1 MDSGYTPPS
10 TPLNGPEPSAAPPAE
25 AASPAPMDA
34 TPQPAPVLERKRG
47 LSKGA
52 KWAIG
57 ITLVVGLL
65 IIGSCALIPF
75 LALPEPPVPI
85 GDSIALIHLE
95 GVIAGTGTPYDGI
108 VAPEYVLDQLDQAL
122 DDDQVKAI
130 LLRIDSPGGTV
141 AASQEIALAVRRAS
155 VEKPVVVSVGDMCA
169 SGAYMVASQADSI
182 VASPGSSVGSI
193 GVIMEIPNIGG
204 LLDKL
209 GVEFTVLTEGELK
222 DVGNPYR
229 SVTPT
234 ETTLLKAQMKVAY
247 EQFIADVAKGR
258 GMDEDKVRELAT
270 GWVWLGSEAKDLGLI
285 DKIGNYND
293 AVDEAADL
301 GGIEGAPNIV
311 TYEPKYTVT
320 DLISDL
326 IGLQSRSSLADAGA
340 LRRLALPR

>member
-10 TPLNGPEPSAAPPAE
+10 TPSNGPEPSAAPPAE
-25 AASPAPMDA
+25 AGLSAPTDTA
-34 TPQPAPVLERKRG
+34 ARPVPEPKRKRG

-75 LALPEPPVPI
+75 IALPEPPVPI

-95 GVIAGTGTPYDGI
+95 GVIAGTGTSYDGI
-108 VAPEYVLDQLDQAL
+108 VTPEYILDQLDQAL
-122 DDDQVKAI
+122 NDDQVKAI
-130 LLRIDSPGGTV
+130 LLRVDSPGGTV

-155 VEKPVVVSVGDMCA
+155 IDKPVVVSVGDMCA

-182 VASPGSSVGSI
+182 VASPGSAVGSI

-229 SVTPT
+229 SVTAT
-234 ETTLLKAQMKVAY
+234 ETTLLKAQMKIAY

-258 GMDEDKVRELAT
+258 GMDEDEVRELAT
-270 GWVWLGSEAKDLGLI
+270 GWVWLGSEAKELGLI
-285 DKIGNYND
+285 DKTGNYDD
-293 AVDEAADL
+293 ALREAINL
-301 GGIEGAPNIV
+301 GGIEGTPNIV
-311 TYEPKYTVT
+311 TYEPEYTVT

-326 IGLQSRSSLADAGA
+326 IGLQSRSSLADADS
-340 LRRLALPR
+340 LRRMALPR

>member
-1 MDSGYTPPS
+1 
-10 TPLNGPEPSAAPPAE
+10 
-25 AASPAPMDA
+25 
-34 TPQPAPVLERKRG
+34 
-47 LSKGA
+47 
-52 KWAIG
+52 
-57 ITLVVGLL
+57 
-65 IIGSCALIPF
+65 
-75 LALPEPPVPI
+75 
-85 GDSIALIHLE
+85 
-95 GVIAGTGTPYDGI
+95 
-108 VAPEYVLDQLDQAL
+108 
-122 DDDQVKAI
+122 
-130 LLRIDSPGGTV
+130 
-141 AASQEIALAVRRAS
+141 
-155 VEKPVVVSVGDMCA
+155 
-169 SGAYMVASQADSI
+169 
-182 VASPGSSVGSI
+182 
-193 GVIMEIPNIGG
+193 MEIPNIGG